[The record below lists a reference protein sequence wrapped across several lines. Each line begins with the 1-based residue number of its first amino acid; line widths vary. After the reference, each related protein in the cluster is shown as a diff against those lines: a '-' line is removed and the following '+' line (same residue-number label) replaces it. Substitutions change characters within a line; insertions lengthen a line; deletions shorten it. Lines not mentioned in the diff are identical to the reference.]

1 MKKLILILLLFT
13 PVWAFTQTNTFT
25 DKEVVEMDSLFQ
37 VYEQT
42 DSLQKLEIGL
52 LNIQIGNYTTLHI
65 QDSLHIAF
73 MLEKTDLLNQRIEL
87 YMDLTKELRPKWYNK
102 PVIHFF
108 LGAATI
114 VTASWVVSN
123 VKQYLQYM
131 ALTNTDKKEI
141 ERIARKEIKDFM
153 GKPQFKTEV
162 QKVIADEIKKGRNTR
177 SEIVDIVSKVMLEL
191 YKTFWFRRSM
201 WQSEIKRVK

>member
-1 MKKLILILLLFT
+1 MKKLILILLLLT
-13 PVWAFTQTNTFT
+13 PVWVLSQTHTFT
-25 DKEVVEMDSLFQ
+25 EKEVVEMDSLFQ

-42 DSLQKLEIGL
+42 DSLQKIEIKL
-52 LNIQIGNYTTLHI
+52 LNTQITNYKTLHT

-73 MLEKTDLLNQRIEL
+73 MGEKTNLLNQRIDL

-123 VKQYLQYM
+123 VK
-131 ALTNTDKKEI
+131 
-141 ERIARKEIKDFM
+141 
-153 GKPQFKTEV
+153 
-162 QKVIADEIKKGRNTR
+162 
-177 SEIVDIVSKVMLEL
+177 
-191 YKTFWFRRSM
+191 
-201 WQSEIKRVK
+201 

>member
-42 DSLQKLEIGL
+42 DSLQKLEISL

-123 VKQYLQYM
+123 VK
-131 ALTNTDKKEI
+131 
-141 ERIARKEIKDFM
+141 
-153 GKPQFKTEV
+153 
-162 QKVIADEIKKGRNTR
+162 
-177 SEIVDIVSKVMLEL
+177 
-191 YKTFWFRRSM
+191 
-201 WQSEIKRVK
+201 

>member
-13 PVWAFTQTNTFT
+13 PVWVFTQTNTFT
-25 DKEVVEMDSLFQ
+25 DKEVIQMDSLFQ
-37 VYEQT
+37 VYDQT
-42 DSLQKLEIGL
+42 DSLQKLEINL
-52 LNIQIGNYTTLHI
+52 LNTQIINYRTLHT

-123 VKQYLQYM
+123 VK
-131 ALTNTDKKEI
+131 
-141 ERIARKEIKDFM
+141 
-153 GKPQFKTEV
+153 
-162 QKVIADEIKKGRNTR
+162 
-177 SEIVDIVSKVMLEL
+177 
-191 YKTFWFRRSM
+191 
-201 WQSEIKRVK
+201 